1 MTGPAGVKPGA
12 WRADWG
18 SLRNKAISKDVAASI
33 EQSLVATMVSTLIPP
48 KVHCLALGTLSSAL
62 RKIYTTPYLQSGP
75 DRPRNPHYRPMMKKE
90 LREPD

>member
-48 KVHCLALGTLSSAL
+48 KVRLLCILLS
-62 RKIYTTPYLQSGP
+62 I
-75 DRPRNPHYRPMMKKE
+75 
-90 LREPD
+90 